1 MKTCNEYKLTM
12 LDNGR
17 LPHRLVAELRFVE
30 DEFRKAW
37 PDLKRDPI
45 GFGLIEAGR
54 GVVFVKRL
62 LLAPNV
68 SVGILTAFLIVVSIV
83 LTIRVLEKAGGS
95 STHAAAANEDILT
108 SDIVTLDL
116 SRTSRSDLGVG
127 LRGKGRVG
135 FERDKGEGSNAQ
147 PKHARGGG
155 TGGLHDPVE
164 LQNGKLPQPSLIAA
178 AIPKLSPINK
188 PNLPAAGIDI
198 DPALWQDLKAPVF
211 GDPRSNSR
219 VASNGPG
226 DGGGVGTQQGTGIG
240 NGKGPGF
247 GPGENGNT
255 GGGSREIGG
264 GLRGGSSGNNPD
276 DRERVLRVSEV
287 EQRARL
293 LSKPE
298 PQYTEEARR
307 NQATGTVVLRVVF
320 SSTGDV
326 QEIRAVQT
334 LPFGL
339 TEKAIAAARQI
350 RFLPATSGGRPV
362 SVYMQLEYN
371 FNLY

>member
-12 LDNGR
+12 LDGVR
-17 LPHRLVAELRFVE
+17 LPRRLVAEFRFVE

-37 PDLKRDPI
+37 PELKRDPI
-45 GFGLIEAGR
+45 GFGIREVGR
-54 GVVFVKRL
+54 SIVFVKRL

-68 SVGILTAFLIVVSIV
+68 LVGILTAFLIVASIA
-83 LTIRVLEKAGGS
+83 LTIRLLEKAGGS
-95 STHAAAANEDILT
+95 STQAAAANEDIFT
-108 SDIVTLDL
+108 SDVVTLDL
-116 SRTSRSDLGVG
+116 ARTNHSDLGVG
-127 LRGKGRVG
+127 FRGKGRVG

-155 TGGLHDPVE
+155 TGGLRDLVE
-164 LQNGKLPQPSLIAA
+164 PQNGKPPQPSSIAA
-178 AIPKLSPINK
+178 AIPKLPPINK

-219 VASNGPG
+219 VPSNGPG

-240 NGKGPGF
+240 EGRGPGF

-255 GGGSREIGG
+255 GGGLREIGG
-264 GLRGGSSGNNPD
+264 RRLGGSSGNNPD
-276 DRERVLRVSEV
+276 GRERVLRVSEV

-307 NQATGTVVLRVVF
+307 NQTTGTVVLRVVF
-320 SSTGDV
+320 SSTAEV

>member
-12 LDNGR
+12 LDSGR
-17 LPHRLVAELRFVE
+17 LPDRLVAELRFVE

-37 PDLKRDPI
+37 PELKRDPI
-45 GFGLIEAGR
+45 GFGLREAGR

-68 SVGILTAFLIVVSIV
+68 SVGILTAFLIVASIV
-83 LTIRVLEKAGGS
+83 LTIRVLEKAAGS
-95 STHAAAANEDILT
+95 STHAAAANEDNFT

-116 SRTSRSDLGVG
+116 SRTNRSDLGVG

-135 FERDKGEGSNAQ
+135 FERDKGEGSDAQ

-155 TGGLHDPVE
+155 SSGNHDPVE
-164 LQNGKLPQPSLIAA
+164 PQIGKLPQPSLIAA
-178 AIPKLSPINK
+178 AIPKLPPINK
-188 PNLPAAGIDI
+188 PTLPAGIDI

-219 VASNGPG
+219 IPSNGPG

-255 GGGSREIGG
+255 GGGSREIGSG
-264 GLRGGSSGNNPD
+264 QLGGSSGNNPD
-276 DRERVLRVSEV
+276 GRERVLRVSEV

-307 NQATGTVVLRVVF
+307 NQTTGTVVLRVVF
-320 SSTGDV
+320 SSTGEV

-339 TEKAIAAARQI
+339 TERAIAAARQI

>member
-17 LPHRLVAELRFVE
+17 LPHRLAAELRFVE

-37 PDLKRDPI
+37 PELKRDPI
-45 GFGLIEAGR
+45 GFGLREAGR
-54 GVVFVKRL
+54 VIVFVKRL

-68 SVGILTAFLIVVSIV
+68 SVGILTAFLIVASIA
-83 LTIRVLEKAGGS
+83 LTIRFLEKASSS
-95 STHAAAANEDILT
+95 STHAAAANEDNFT
-108 SDIVTLDL
+108 SDVVTLNL
-116 SRTSRSDLGVG
+116 ARTNHPDLGVG
-127 LRGKGRVG
+127 FRGKGRVG

-155 TGGLHDPVE
+155 SGGNQDPVE
-164 LQNGKLPQPSLIAA
+164 PQNGKPPQPSQIAA
-178 AIPKLSPINK
+178 AIPKLPPINK
-188 PNLPAAGIDI
+188 PDLPAAGIDI
-198 DPALWQDLKAPVF
+198 DPALWQDLKAPMF

-219 VASNGPG
+219 VLSNGPG

-255 GGGSREIGG
+255 GGGLREIGG
-264 GLRGGSSGNNPD
+264 GGVGSSSGNNPAG
-276 DRERVLRVSEV
+276 RERVLRVSEV

-298 PQYTEEARR
+298 PKYTEEARR
-307 NQATGTVVLRVVF
+307 NQTTGTVVLRVVF
-320 SSTGDV
+320 SSVGEV